1 MAAFPNPF
9 RSMTA
14 RWKNGKTASNVVPI
28 RGDGTTAIPIHQ
40 DGQKLTPHE
49 FLEAQIVNLPDEEES
64 AQKRALFSIIYFA
77 ATWGGSVLMIFL
89 GYGLSTD
96 LQAALHVGGAYA
108 LALNGLFPFVEL
120 LTEALA
126 ILVGERIHQGLK
138 HGGDIA
144 FVMVFAPIVLLSN
157 IGSAML
163 QVYLMTLHSGR
174 LGLLES
180 SVLWARA
187 FLPLVAAVVT
197 IGVVAGIQRRSL
209 ARMIG
214 ALDRKSLAL
223 TRVAE
228 ASVRY
233 LEAQM
238 NAQRAMDEHED
249 ARNERD
255 RKDAAYNEL
264 QSMMK
269 ASFDRDM
276 EDIRRIRE
284 TQASRQLD
292 NGRNGRF

>member
-9 RSMTA
+9 R
-14 RWKNGKTASNVVPI
+14 RWGRNKTPSNIVPLH
-28 RGDGTTAIPIHQ
+28 GAGQNTAIPIQ
-40 DGQKLTPHE
+40 QQGQQLTPHE

-64 AQKRALFSIIYFA
+64 AQKRALFAIIYFA
-77 ATWGGSVLMIFL
+77 ATWGGSALMLVLGF
-89 GYGLSTD
+89 GLSID
-96 LQAALHVGGAYA
+96 LQNALHVTGAYA
-108 LALNGLFPFVEL
+108 LALDGLFPFVEL

-138 HGGDIA
+138 QSGDVA
-144 FVMVFAPIVLLSN
+144 FVATFAPLVILSN

-163 QVYLMTLHSGR
+163 QVYLMTLHVGPLS
-174 LGLLES
+174 LLAS
-180 SVLWARA
+180 CVLWARA
-187 FLPLVAAVVT
+187 FLPLVAAIVT

-209 ARMIG
+209 ARMIS

-238 NAQRAMDEHED
+238 NAQRAMDEHQD

-255 RKDAAYNEL
+255 RKDKAFNTL
-264 QSMMK
+264 QDMMK

-276 EDIRRIRE
+276 ADISRIRE
-284 TQASRQLD
+284 AQASKSLD
-292 NGRNGRF
+292 NGRIGRI